1 MPFLKAVASATGQG
15 YVLLVLGSLCAALL
29 LLAACGGDDE
39 PEFPLGAFISDKTG
53 SEYVFLEDGKW
64 TATIVGA
71 DVPIE
76 NGEYE
81 LDGDQITFNDPD
93 LAPTFGCDPEF
104 VYTWS
109 FDGEV
114 LDFEVVEDDPR
125 CSLRTDEIDG
135 SRFVLQS

>member
-1 MPFLKAVASATGQG
+1 
-15 YVLLVLGSLCAALL
+15 
-29 LLAACGGDDE
+29 
-39 PEFPLGAFISDKTG
+39 
-53 SEYVFLEDGKW
+53 
-64 TATIVGA
+64 VGA